1 MKVKVLVLIVV
12 CGLASC
18 ADFSPTVEQI
28 DATTSLV
35 RVVLDLN
42 SGK

>member
-1 MKVKVLVLIVV
+1 MKALVLIVA
-12 CGLASC
+12 CGLTSC

-28 DATTSLV
+28 NATTELV

>member
-1 MKVKVLVLIVV
+1 MKVLILIVV

-18 ADFSPTVEQI
+18 AEFNPSADQI

-35 RVVLDLN
+35 RVVLDLD

>member
-1 MKVKVLVLIVV
+1 MKALVLIVV
-12 CGLASC
+12 YGLASC
-18 ADFSPTVEQI
+18 AQFNPSADQI

>member
-1 MKVKVLVLIVV
+1 MKTLVLIVA
-12 CGLASC
+12 CGLTSC
-18 ADFSPTVEQI
+18 ADFSPTAEQI

-35 RVVLDLN
+35 RVLLDLN